1 MVKPAGRRASRRYAA
16 VPCEIVDGDRSSRR
30 ATSRTPQ
37 PPARRIAISSRS
49 ANDRC
54 RPDGPASETVAMPPP
69 SRNHRTPTGPDTPAS
84 AAAVS
89 LEAPRSHH
97 LPRLLA
103 MLQPSDRRT
112 PRRPHNRP
120 TRSLPSL
127 HLPAHR
133 TPHRRGVATTARI
146 RPALLRHCA
155 GRQERPGARRPAYR
169 SRARHDTLTL
179 DVDTQLAAD
188 GHRQAREPRVKRQHG
203 AEAQLHGEDP
213 PRTRDDRAGVPRQS

>member
-1 MVKPAGRRASRRYAA
+1 
-16 VPCEIVDGDRSSRR
+16 
-30 ATSRTPQ
+30 
-37 PPARRIAISSRS
+37 
-49 ANDRC
+49 
-54 RPDGPASETVAMPPP
+54 MPPP

-84 AAAVS
+84 AVS
-89 LEAPRSHH
+89 LEAPRSHR